1 MNWEEIQNK
10 IDSGE
15 NPTAEDVWNAAIEEA
30 ALEADNVAGSMAA
43 NAIRK
48 LKK

>member
-1 MNWEEIQNK
+1 MKLVDWKNLNAEQKYIWNK
-10 IDSGE
+10 
-15 NPTAEDVWNAAIEEA
+15 AIEAA
-30 ALEADNVAGSMAA
+30 ALEADNVAGSMSA